1 MIYLLPNNIHQ
12 RQQPTRWS
20 KKSTESNWTQI
31 YQERS
36 ETGILGQFSRVGG
49 APLDERITFASQYE
63 NNEGPLIFH
72 DNRHRG
78 LYHLWIDENTLQSYI
93 PATARTLDDM
103 KAWEPQSLNGFPK
116 GIKHGSVIPVTQAQY
131 DALEERYD
139 FV

>member
-1 MIYLLPNNIHQ
+1 MIYLLPNKHSSTTTYTVEQ
-12 RQQPTRWS
+12 T
-20 KKSTESNWTQI
+20 STESNGAQI

-49 APLDERITFASQYE
+49 ASLDERITFASQYE